1 MKKIQWFLAFA
12 LISLVSLAQAIN
24 LPGPVVSA
32 DWLANNMS
40 EVQVI
45 EVRTDIA
52 SYLRNPEF
60 DTDKKT
66 GQKFLVEVGGHIVS

>member
-40 EVQVI
+40 EV
-45 EVRTDIA
+45 
-52 SYLRNPEF
+52 
-60 DTDKKT
+60 
-66 GQKFLVEVGGHIVS
+66 